1 MPIRESIMRSPYT
14 VLGVTQTASVE
25 EIKSAFRQLAKFWHP
40 DQKPDDP
47 RAGVQFA
54 EIAQAY
60 KLLIDPDLRI
70 KFDKGEVDARGRRRP
85 KPARGFTVN
94 PFSSSRK
101 ARSAKSRAKSAG
113 EDATTQTQDAP
124 DEASFE
130 EMVVHIFGEAAANHA
145 HPKDQNTDG
154 TSARQRTDA
163 PGLDEDPLAAL
174 DELFA
179 KWKTRHQSEASQS
192 GRPLTYHQIDIAL
205 ESALNG
211 YRGEIGFGDA
221 HSVSFTSPPGTLD
234 GTEIRVPS
242 PDPDAFGD
250 AVVTLRHAQH
260 PRLRAAGADLHGEHA
275 ISLSEAVLGGSFVF
289 MSLDGPV
296 RITIPEWSGS
306 DTVLR
311 IPGKGLPSNEGER
324 AALHVHLRVMLPEK
338 PDSRLIELMRSNRRS
353 WFM

>member
-1 MPIRESIMRSPYT
+1 MRSPYT
-14 VLGVTQTASVE
+14 VLGVTQTASE
-25 EIKSAFRQLAKFWHP
+25 KEIKSAFRQLAKFWHP

-47 RAGVQFA
+47 RAGVRFA

-60 KLLIDPDLRI
+60 KLLMDPDLRV
-70 KFDKGEVDARGRRRP
+70 KFDQGEVDARGRRRP

-94 PFSSSRK
+94 PFSASRK
-101 ARSAKSRAKSAG
+101 TRSKTRAAKNDG
-113 EDATTQTQDAP
+113 EDTATQTQDAP

-130 EMVVHIFGEAAANHA
+130 EMVAHIFGEAAAKHA
-145 HPKDQNTDG
+145 HPTDEDPAG
-154 TSARQRTDA
+154 ASGRKRADA

-174 DELFA
+174 DELFT
-179 KWKTRHQSEASQS
+179 KWKSRHHSQATQSEML
-192 GRPLTYHQIDIAL
+192 LTHHQIEIPLETAL
-205 ESALNG
+205 TG
-211 YRGEIGFGDA
+211 YRGEIGFGDV

-234 GTEIRVPS
+234 GTEIRVTS

-260 PRLRAAGADLHGEHA
+260 PRLRAAGTDLHGEHA
-275 ISLSEAVLGGSFVF
+275 ISLTEAVLGGSFIF

-311 IPGKGLPSNEGER
+311 IPGKGLPSPDGER
-324 AALHVHLRVMLPEK
+324 AALHVHLRVLLPEK
-338 PDSRLIELMRSNRRS
+338 PDSRLIDLMRSNRRS

>member
-1 MPIRESIMRSPYT
+1 MRNPYT
-14 VLGVTQTASVE
+14 VLGVTQTASID

-47 RAGVQFA
+47 RAGVKFA

-60 KLLIDPDLRI
+60 KLLVDPDLRV

-85 KPARGFTVN
+85 KPARGFKAN
-94 PFSSSRK
+94 PFSKSRK
-101 ARSAKSRAKSAG
+101 ARSTKNETDRAE
-113 EDATTQTQDAP
+113 EDPTTRR
-124 DEASFE
+124 DEAGFE
-130 EMVVHIFGEAAANHA
+130 DMVVHIFGEAAARNGRSDDRDTNA
-145 HPKDQNTDG
+145 K
-154 TSARQRTDA
+154 SERRRADA

-179 KWKTRHQSEASQS
+179 KWKTRHHSETSNEAM
-192 GRPLTYHQIDIAL
+192 PVTYHQIDIAL
-205 ESALNG
+205 ESALDG
-211 YRGEIGFGDA
+211 YRGEIGFGDV

-260 PRLRAAGADLHGEHA
+260 PKLRAVGADLHGEHA

-289 MSLDGPV
+289 TSLDGPV
-296 RITIPEWSGS
+296 RVTIPEWSGS

-311 IPGKGLPSNEGER
+311 VPGKGLPSSEGKR
-324 AALHVHLRVMLPEK
+324 APLHIHLRVMLPEK
-338 PDSRLIELMRSNRRS
+338 PDSRLVDLMRSNRRS